1 MMKNNNQQ
9 STVLVDEPE
18 PDSPTDQLTIDTSV
32 VDTRWQPLVAD
43 LHAHGQFVWQ
53 ALALPACELS
63 LVLDNDAAVQQL
75 NQSYRDKN
83 KPTNVL
89 SFPALDFTQ
98 PATSDDFPAPPILL
112 GDIIMA
118 YETVA
123 GEADEGALS
132 LLDHARHLLTHGLL
146 HLIGYDH
153 QDDAQAS
160 HMEQLE
166 ISLLA
171 QCDIANPYL
180 TSTSGDPS

>member
-9 STVLVDEPE
+9 SAVLVDEPE
-18 PDSPTDQLTIDTSV
+18 PDSPTGDLTIDTSI
-32 VDTRWQPLVAD
+32 VDKRWQPLVAE
-43 LHAHGQFVWQ
+43 LQAHGQFVWQ

-75 NQSYRDKN
+75 NHSYRDKN

-89 SFPALDFTQ
+89 SFPALDFAQ

-118 YETVA
+118 YETLA
-123 GEADEGALS
+123 READEGAIS
-132 LLDHARHLLTHGLL
+132 LTDHARHLLTHGLL
-146 HLIGYDH
+146 HLLGYDH

-166 ISLLA
+166 VRLLA
-171 QCDIANPYL
+171 QCGIANPYL
-180 TSTSGDPS
+180 NSTTGDLS